1 MVVIK
6 RYPNRKLYDTG
17 AKQYIAL
24 DGVAELIRQG
34 AEIKVV
40 DHASGE
46 DLTAFTLTQI
56 ILEQEKQRPGFLTHS
71 FLADLIRM
79 RGERISVLKSNLMGP
94 IHLWR
99 QIDEEIKVR
108 LQRLV
113 QAGELTEKEANR
125 LIEKLISPGVAHF
138 NESKL
143 NQDIEAFFARNRPP
157 SREDLQRLNNQLDA
171 LSNKLAE
178 MTDQDQSDASA
189 PPSTF

>member
-6 RYPNRKLYDTG
+6 RYPNRKLYDTV

-24 DGVAELIRQG
+24 EGVAELVRQG
-34 AEIKVV
+34 TEIQVV

-56 ILEQEKQRPGFLTHS
+56 ILEQEKKRPGFLTHS
-71 FLADLIRM
+71 FLTDLIRT
-79 RGERISVLKSNLMGP
+79 RSERISVLKSNLMGP
-94 IHLWR
+94 VHFWR
-99 QIDEEIKVR
+99 QIDEEIKIR

-113 QAGELTEKEANR
+113 QAGELSEKEASH
-125 LIEKLISPGVAHF
+125 LIEKLLSPGVAHI

-143 NQDIEAFFARNRPP
+143 NQDIEAFFARNQPP
-157 SREDLQRLNNQLDA
+157 SREDLQRLTDQLDD

-178 MTDQDQSDASA
+178 ITDKDS
-189 PPSTF
+189 